1 MGKLKRLEDKIAVV
15 TGAGSGIGRAIA
27 KMWAEEGAKIVAAD
41 FNAVEGQKTVDDINA
56 AGGEAT
62 FVETDLRVKADV
74 DKLYDVV
81 MEKYGTLTTL
91 ANCAGVLVHAT
102 FLDHTDADYDRI
114 SETNYRAYIWTMQK
128 FLPVMAKENSH
139 GKNSVINIASIS
151 CIKPESNAYYYGG
164 FKAAVDLMTRDLS
177 REFSPQGVR
186 LNVIC
191 PGPTNTNM
199 VPDEVKYHPE
209 VQEAMCREICS
220 IGRLG
225 EPEDI
230 AYAATYL
237 CSDEATW
244 VTGARFVID
253 GGACMMGN

>member
-1 MGKLKRLEDKIAVV
+1 MNRMEGKIAVV
-15 TGAGSGIGRAIA
+15 TGTGSGIGRAIA
-27 KMWAEEGAKIVAAD
+27 KMWAAEGAKIVAAD

-62 FVETDLRVKADV
+62 FVQTNLRKKEDV

-91 ANCAGVLVHAT
+91 ANCAGVLVHAP
-102 FLDHTDADYDRI
+102 FLEHTDEDYDFI
-114 SETNYRAYIWTMQK
+114 SETNYRAYCWTMQK
-128 FLPVMAKENSH
+128 FLPVMTKENSH
-139 GKNSVINIASIS
+139 GKNSVVNIASIS
-151 CIKPESNAYYYGG
+151 CVKPETNAYYYGG
-164 FKAAVDLMTRDLS
+164 FKAAVDIMTRNLT
-177 REFSPQGVR
+177 REFSPKGVR

-191 PGPTNTNM
+191 PGPTQTNM
-199 VPDEVKYHPE
+199 TPE
-209 VQEAMCREICS
+209 DVRNNSEIQEAMCREVCS

-230 AYAATYL
+230 AYCATYL

-244 VTGARFVID
+244 VTGAHFIVD
-253 GGACMMGN
+253 GGACMMG